1 MGKACGKG
9 GDTETGLG
17 KEAKGQRKSL
27 LEEGT
32 SHTVI
37 RGLERAVLTPKL
49 Q

>member
-9 GDTETGLG
+9 GDTKTGLG

-27 LEEGT
+27 LEEGA
-32 SHTVI
+32 SPPVI
-37 RGLERAVLTPKL
+37 RGLERAVLTSKL